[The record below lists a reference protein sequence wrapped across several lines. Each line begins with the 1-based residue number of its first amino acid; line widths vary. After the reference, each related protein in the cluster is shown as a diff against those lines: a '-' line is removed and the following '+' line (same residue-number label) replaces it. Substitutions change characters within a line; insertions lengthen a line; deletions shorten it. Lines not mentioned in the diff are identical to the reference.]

1 MDGKRGWWVVF
12 GGFLALSIN
21 SGILFFSLPA
31 MLTNLQADTGWT
43 LTQISLALTLGGL
56 PTAVFSPFCGAL
68 IDRYG
73 ARPIMLIGTVCSCI
87 LGVMLTRVTELW
99 QFYVVFALLF
109 ISTVSNTYIPV
120 AAVVARWFVKLR
132 GVATGVA
139 MLGLGFGGGIAPLVA
154 EVLMRDSGW
163 RHAFM
168 LMSIGVLL
176 ALIPIAIWIR
186 NPDPAEEEA
195 YAAQQGE
202 GIEPEHDLTL
212 RGAMRTRSFWG
223 LSMGDM
229 LTGLVFAIFNLQL
242 AYYLTVD
249 LGDEKQATQIYSAF
263 LGCLG
268 LGVMVFGPLADLIRI
283 RIILTICY
291 LLPALAVLLLLPDKL
306 TVGLAFGFAIVGG
319 LAGGGRAALFPTA
332 LVHCFGETHMA
343 SIFGLSNTLFILGN
357 AVGPLIGGAIY
368 DETTS
373 TRAVYVVSIVILAI
387 SAGLVSLIR
396 SERIQKS
403 KMAPATL

>member
-12 GGFLALSIN
+12 GGFLSLAIT

-56 PTAVFSPFCGAL
+56 PTAAFSPFCGAM

-73 ARPIMLIGTVCSCI
+73 ARRIMLIGTVCSCL
-87 LGVMLTRVTELW
+87 LGVTLTRVTELW
-99 QFYVVFALLF
+99 QFYIVFALLF

-154 EVLMRDSGW
+154 EVLMRDGGW
-163 RHAFM
+163 RHAFL
-168 LMSIGVLL
+168 LMSVGVLI
-176 ALIPIAIWIR
+176 ALIPIAIWVR

-195 YAAQQGE
+195 YAAAQGE
-202 GIEPEHDLTL
+202 GIDPEHDLTIQ
-212 RGAMRTRSFWG
+212 RAMRTRSFWG
-223 LSMGDM
+223 LSIGDM
-229 LTGLVFAIFNLQL
+229 LTGLVFAIFNFHLV
-242 AYYLTVD
+242 YYLTTD
-249 LGDEKQATQIYSAF
+249 LADEKQATQIYSVF
-263 LGCLG
+263 LACLA
-268 LGVMVFGPLADLIRI
+268 LGVMVFGPLADLIQM

-291 LLPALAVLLLLPDKL
+291 LLPALAVSLLLPSKL
-306 TVGLAFGFAIVGG
+306 TVGMAFGFAIVGG
-319 LAGGGRAALFPTA
+319 LAGGGRSALFPTA

-357 AVGPLIGGAIY
+357 SVGPLIGGAIY

-373 TRAVYVVSIVILAI
+373 TRAVYVFSIVVLAL

-396 SERIQKS
+396 PERILQTKTAS
-403 KMAPATL
+403 ATL